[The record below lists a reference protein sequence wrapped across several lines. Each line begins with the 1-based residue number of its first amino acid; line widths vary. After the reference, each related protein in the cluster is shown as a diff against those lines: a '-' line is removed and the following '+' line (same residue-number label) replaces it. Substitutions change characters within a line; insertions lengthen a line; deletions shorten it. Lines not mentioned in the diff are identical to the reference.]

1 MKRLILPF
9 GLAVLCHLLFFIIP
23 VFSVQTCPS
32 SPTKGQSIH
41 VSLSVASVQHV
52 AQATPLKE
60 VVKEVE
66 KKVTPP
72 LKKVTPRH
80 IQRKKVVKKKCVAIK
95 PTQTST
101 PLPEK
106 VTPPAE
112 VEVEEAVAEVTPSPS
127 CEPKTDAVEAEQ
139 PAPDPAFGGVQAST
153 TPVST
158 YAPEPRYPK
167 AAIRRGYQ
175 GVVIL
180 RVLVRGDGQVEEVE
194 VETSS
199 GHAVLDRSAIKGVKK
214 WRFSTSATQGSSW
227 ITQPVRFELKGA

>member
-1 MKRLILPF
+1 MKRLLLPF

-23 VFSVQTCPS
+23 ILPVQTCPS

-52 AQATPLKE
+52 AQATPIKE
-60 VVKEVE
+60 VVKEVVKKE
-66 KKVTPP
+66 TPPRKKVTP
-72 LKKVTPRH
+72 KR
-80 IQRKKVVKKKCVAIK
+80 ISRKKVMKKRCVAVK
-95 PTQTST
+95 PSKISK

-106 VTPPAE
+106 VTPPVE

-127 CEPKTDAVEAEQ
+127 CEPKTDAVEADQ
-139 PAPDPAFGGVQAST
+139 PAPDPAFGGIQAVQT
-153 TPVST
+153 QVST

-180 RVLVRGDGQVEEVE
+180 RVLVRDDGQVEEVE

-199 GHAVLDRSAIKGVKK
+199 GHSVLDRSAIKGVKK
-214 WRFSTSATQGSSW
+214 WRFSTSATRGSSW